1 MSKPKDG
8 EDEGGWLMIGMDPKM
23 ARRQGLPQQI
33 PVPSKGEFEGM
44 AEKGLNID
52 QARKWVKAFLTESP
66 AGQDG
71 TWRRRNSGLVTQLEG
86 FIDNAALWEKAQKF
100 FAVDDYAGAI
110 GVLKKI
116 TIMNADDHA
125 AKLNLASALANTGD
139 YDGALKNFK
148 AIRETFAGDA
158 DYHVGVGHVYLRKQD
173 KDAAL
178 NEMVLALEAKPD
190 CQPALDALLQLGVL
204 RAIYENPRD
213 AASLTYVRADAVV
226 GYLSEL
232 WDAEP
237 RDVAFYLEQL
247 AYHEREARHD
257 VALLAAERAVT
268 AAGEAGNER
277 AELARVAA
285 LRSMGRNEEA
295 IAAAEAYIAKAPKSS
310 GARVERAKSL
320 LSGGRGEEAIAA
332 VEEALAIDP
341 GDLAALMFRYWPS
354 DQNDIKRIGDAAPE
368 LQKFAEAHPEAA
380 GAWRTL
386 SRAYLALGRIDDA
399 MELFNKALAI
409 TPADDELRAEY
420 WSELGRHQRY
430 DEILKDAA
438 KITDMSQRDWKL
450 RWNEAEAYAGLGKK
464 LEARGAFSGINFD
477 DRLHVDIRKR
487 AKRAVKSIDEAP
499 PEAAGAGAAGG
510 APPATPAS

>member
-8 EDEGGWLMIGMDPKM
+8 ADESGGWLMIGLDAKM

-33 PVPSKGEFEGM
+33 PVPKGDFEGM

-71 TWRRRNSGLVTQLEG
+71 TWRRRNSALVTQLEG
-86 FIDNAALWEKAQKF
+86 FIDNAALWEKAQKA
-100 FAVDDYAGAI
+100 FAVDDYPAAI
-110 GVLKKI
+110 AVLKKI
-116 TIMNADDHA
+116 TIMNAEDHA
-125 AKLNLASALANTGD
+125 AKLNLASAQANTGD
-139 YDGALKNFK
+139 YEGALKNFK
-148 AIRETFAGDA
+148 AIRESFAGDP
-158 DYHVGVGHVYLRKQD
+158 DYHVAVGQIYLRKQD
-173 KDAAL
+173 KDNAI

-190 CQPALDALLQLGVL
+190 HQPALDALLQLGVL
-204 RAIYENPRD
+204 RAVYENPRD
-213 AASLTYVRADAVV
+213 AASLIYVRSDAVV
-226 GYLSEL
+226 EYLGGL

-247 AYHEREARHD
+247 AYNERENRHD
-257 VALLAAERAVT
+257 VALAAAERAIL

-277 AELARVAA
+277 AELSRVAA
-285 LRSMGRNEEA
+285 LRALGRVDES
-295 IAAAEAYIAKAPKSS
+295 AAAAHAYVERAPKSP
-310 GARVERAKSL
+310 GARVEHAKSL
-320 LSGGRGEEAIAA
+320 GALGRSDESLRAIEA
-332 VEEALAIDP
+332 ALALDP
-341 GDLAALMFRYWPS
+341 GDLGALMYRYWPS
-354 DQNDIKRIGDAAPE
+354 DQNDIKRIGDAVPE

-386 SRAYLALGRIDDA
+386 ARAYLATGRIDDA
-399 MELFNKALAI
+399 MELFQKALAL

-430 DEILKDAA
+430 AEILKDAE

-464 LEARGAFSGINFD
+464 LEARGAFSAINFD
-477 DRLHVDIRKR
+477 DRLHVDIRRR

-499 PEAAGAGAAGG
+499 PEAS
-510 APPATPAS
+510 APPAS